1 MFLLVFFLF
10 GVLRVIFLDY
20 VLPMHVFALCFC
32 LDSFVC
38 FHEFVCWGWYPGV
51 LSGISLFWIFVFCV
65 FLLVCWGWYPWIMY
79 GRRVEGTSRQTA
91 ALVRSHIFAV
101 LVSYKSRPSVHFFL
115 LFLPANNKK
124 RSFVSASMLVNYK
137 NNHQNVI
144 FLTSFSSELATL
156 ISTIAWDLGWCCVW
170 GWKHPLR
177 VFAFQRETKWKR
189 AQ

>member
-20 VLPMHVFALCFC
+20 VLLMHVFALCFC

-51 LSGISLFWIFVFCV
+51 LSGISLFWIFAFCV

-101 LVSYKSRPSVHFFL
+101 LVSYKSRPSVDFFAFSSGKQKNDLILVLACWSITRIIFVVPNNMYKSWRHQL
-115 LFLPANNKK
+115 L
-124 RSFVSASMLVNYK
+124 
-137 NNHQNVI
+137 
-144 FLTSFSSELATL
+144 SFSLPSVQNLQL
-156 ISTIAWDLGWCCVW
+156 
-170 GWKHPLR
+170 
-177 VFAFQRETKWKR
+177 
-189 AQ
+189 